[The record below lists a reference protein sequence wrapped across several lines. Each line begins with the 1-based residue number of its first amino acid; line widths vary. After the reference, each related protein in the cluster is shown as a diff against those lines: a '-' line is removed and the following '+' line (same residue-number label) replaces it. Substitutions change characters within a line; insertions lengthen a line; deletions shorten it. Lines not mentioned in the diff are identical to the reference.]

1 MREELI
7 QLADTYLK
15 AGEAIHDAIRES
27 IRGAGGFVNCSD
39 RKSVV

>member
-27 IRGAGGFVNCSD
+27 VRKAGGLEEQTALGVG
-39 RKSVV
+39 